1 MWAFLFIYF
10 FKKNNQQQLS
20 YCSFLPM
27 GKERN
32 EKSGWDDGFE
42 SISSSVFEFGI
53 WLIQL

>member
-1 MWAFLFIYF
+1 MWAFLFIYL